1 MTRTVRRKNNV
12 HHTQP
17 TILWVDDDVFFMHKL
32 VGHVRDA
39 GYNVLTAEGPDEAL
53 DIFQKYRDRISL
65 VVLDVMM
72 PYGQSLSPIESMG
85 GYATGLALSR
95 RILNERPDIRILA
108 FSVAADQDIMD
119 WFQKNTV
126 GYILKPAKITEVIR
140 MVHKAMGGKAD
151 ESLPS
156 PRIFIVHGHDEAALY
171 ALKNYLQN
179 TLKLPEPIVLREQA
193 SQGRTII
200 EKFEALVDDVD
211 LVFVLLTP
219 DDEMASSS
227 AGSDR
232 SRRARQNVIL
242 ELGFFLGKLQRLSGK
257 IILLYKGS
265 LDIPSD
271 ISGIIYIDITNGID
285 AVGEQIRKE
294 IAARL
299 LSDQSAAL

>member
-1 MTRTVRRKNNV
+1 MADEPLTRVLLVEDDSFFALRVTEYLTDNGIPSYTVRSTQEALSLDLNEFAAAIIDVMLPNDPATSGIPSEEARGGYLAGIALTRRFKGRIRDFPVILLSSEIAGGEARRWAKENGHSFVSKFEDRSRLLTALAKLGLARTV
-12 HHTQP
+12 
-17 TILWVDDDVFFMHKL
+17 
-32 VGHVRDA
+32 
-39 GYNVLTAEGPDEAL
+39 
-53 DIFQKYRDRISL
+53 
-65 VVLDVMM
+65 
-72 PYGQSLSPIESMG
+72 
-85 GYATGLALSR
+85 
-95 RILNERPDIRILA
+95 ERPR
-108 FSVAADQDIMD
+108 S
-119 WFQKNTV
+119 
-126 GYILKPAKITEVIR
+126 
-140 MVHKAMGGKAD
+140 
-151 ESLPS
+151 
-156 PRIFIVHGHDEAALY
+156 FIVHGHDEALLLEMKDY
-171 ALKNYLQN
+171 IQN
-179 TLKLPEPIVLREQA
+179 VLNWPRPVVLREQP
-193 SQGRTII
+193 SCGKTII

>member
-1 MTRTVRRKNNV
+1 MKKNVKRKNKMND
-12 HHTQP
+12 TQP

-32 VGHVRDA
+32 VGYVRDA

-53 DIFQKYRDRISL
+53 DIFQKYQAQISL

-72 PYGQSLSPIESMG
+72 PHGQSFSPVESMG

-95 RILNERPDIRILA
+95 RILNEHPDIRILA
-108 FSVAADQDIMD
+108 FSVVTDQDIME

-126 GYILKPAKITEVIR
+126 GYILKPAKIAEVIR
-140 MVHKAMGGKAD
+140 MVHKAIGGNVD
-151 ESLPS
+151 ESHIG
-156 PRIFIVHGHDEAALY
+156 PRIFIVHGHDEGALY
-171 ALKNYLQN
+171 ALKNYVQN

-219 DDEMASSS
+219 DDEMAPPST
-227 AGSDR
+227 GSDK

-271 ISGIIYIDITNGID
+271 ISGIIYIDITNGLD
-285 AVGEQIRKE
+285 AAGEQIRKE
-294 IAARL
+294 IATWL
-299 LSDQSAAL
+299 L